1 MRKEELSKLRGEIDN
16 PFIGRIRDCDNTD
29 LDPTKEYVKVF
40 VSRENRL
47 MFASLSP
54 RSVHLFFW
62 VALSCIKDCDL
73 VYIDRHKYMEE
84 SGVSRQETY
93 MDAIKQLI
101 EARIIAKAP
110 KGVDLYFIN
119 PHVFFRGN
127 RLNKYRHLLKP
138 ENVRVVSFTRT
149 PSNQE
154 DKTD

>member
-1 MRKEELSKLRGEIDN
+1 MKKEELSKLREGIEN
-16 PFIGRIRDCDNTD
+16 PFVGRIRDCDNTD
-29 LDPTKEYVKVF
+29 LDPTKESVKVF
-40 VSRENRL
+40 VSKENRL
-47 MFASLSP
+47 MFAALRP

-84 SGVSRQETY
+84 SEVSRQETY
-93 MDAIKQLI
+93 MDAIKQLV

-127 RLNKYRHLLKP
+127 RLNRYNHLLDPK
-138 ENVRVVSFTRT
+138 NIRVVSFNKTT
-149 PSNQE
+149 PSE
-154 DKTD
+154 DKRN